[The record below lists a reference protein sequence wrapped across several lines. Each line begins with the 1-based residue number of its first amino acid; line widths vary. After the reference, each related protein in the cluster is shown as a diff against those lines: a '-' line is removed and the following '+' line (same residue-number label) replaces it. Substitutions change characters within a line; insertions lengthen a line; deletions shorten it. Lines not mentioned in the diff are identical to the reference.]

1 MYDILANMAQVM
13 EPSTLFVIAAASF
26 FGILMGAIPGLSATT
41 GAALL
46 VPLTLFM
53 EPFVAM
59 SAVIAMAASA
69 IFAGDIPAFLLR
81 VPGTAA
87 SAAYTDDGYRISQA
101 GRPKF
106 ALMTSCLCSVFG
118 GIFATLIFTIA
129 APTLARVALSFSAVE
144 YFWLACLGLT
154 CAAFMSSD
162 EPLKGVASLLLG
174 LAVSLVG
181 LDVVTGYPRF
191 TFGLE
196 DLSGGI
202 SFIPALIGMFAISQI
217 MRGLFRSSPTI
228 QASAPSGVGGA
239 SPQAGE
245 DSMVSIL
252 KSLRKLKLQIFR
264 GSVTG
269 TFIGVLPG
277 AGADIAAYVSYS
289 ISKRFSRHP
298 ERFGK
303 GEQEG
308 IAEASASNNA
318 AVGGAWIPSLVLGI
332 PGDTITAIA
341 LGVLIMKGAH
351 PGPTMFIEQP
361 GLVGSLIG
369 VFLLSNLLL
378 FPVAF
383 VVVALASKIMSVS
396 RPVMDG
402 LILIFC
408 LVGAYAIGNSMI
420 GVWVM
425 LAMGVVGFCL
435 EWMKIP
441 LAPMILGM
449 VLGPMIESNLIR
461 SLIKSGGSIEVLY
474 SRPIAAALALMTV
487 LSVAWILAS
496 PLIKSIKKKLN
507 NPSISLES
515 NS

>member
-1 MYDILANMAQVM
+1 
-13 EPSTLFVIAAASF
+13 
-26 FGILMGAIPGLSATT
+26 
-41 GAALL
+41 
-46 VPLTLFM
+46 
-53 EPFVAM
+53 
-59 SAVIAMAASA
+59 
-69 IFAGDIPAFLLR
+69 
-81 VPGTAA
+81 
-87 SAAYTDDGYRISQA
+87 
-101 GRPKF
+101 
-106 ALMTSCLCSVFG
+106 
-118 GIFATLIFTIA
+118 
-129 APTLARVALSFSAVE
+129 
-144 YFWLACLGLT
+144 
-154 CAAFMSSD
+154 
-162 EPLKGVASLLLG
+162 
-174 LAVSLVG
+174 
-181 LDVVTGYPRF
+181 
-191 TFGLE
+191 
-196 DLSGGI
+196 
-202 SFIPALIGMFAISQI
+202 MFAISQI